1 MPGGRL
7 RHQDRQAIAAGLT
20 DGLGYAEIA
29 RQLDRPTSTI
39 SREVARNG
47 GPAGYRADHAHYA
60 TESRARR
67 SKPTLPEQPATPD
80 EYGRDPKAVREYA
93 EQFAGL
99 MVEAGLPRMVARVLA
114 RLYTTDSRSLTAAE
128 LVRQLRVSPASI
140 SKAIAYL
147 EKVEMVERRRE
158 PGLRHEYY
166 VIEDDVW
173 LRAWMTSAR
182 TNASWAD
189 AAQYGAK
196 LFGLDTPAG
205 SRLEKMGT
213 FFGQLSDDMS
223 GGPTALA
230 ADDAMTV
237 LAALVHADAALT
249 AGQLTTALAWPRA
262 RVDDALT
269 AAETY
274 AYFTDP
280 IVIDHRPDDTYG
292 ILAKS
297 LRLTSSQRK
306 ALVKAAHE
314 PAAV

>member
-7 RHQDRQAIAAGLT
+7 RHTDRQAIAAGLA
-20 DGLGYAEIA
+20 DSLGYAEIA

-67 SKPTLPEQPATPD
+67 PKPPPREQPIEPD
-80 EYGRDPKAVREYA
+80 AYGRDPDAVREYA

-114 RLYTTDSRSLTAAE
+114 RLYTTDSRSLTAAD
-128 LVRQLRVSPASI
+128 LVRQLRVSPASV

-147 EKVEMVERRRE
+147 ERVEMVERRRE

-182 TNASWAD
+182 TNASWAE
-189 AAQYGAK
+189 AAQYGVK
-196 LFGLDTPAG
+196 LFGPDTPAG
-205 SRLEKMGT
+205 SRLDKMGH
-213 FFGQLSDDMS
+213 FFAQLSNDMS

-230 ADDAMTV
+230 AEDVMTV
-237 LAALVHADAALT
+237 LAALVHAGAPLT
-249 AGQLTTALAWPRA
+249 ASQLSTALSWPRP
-262 RVDDALT
+262 RVDEALAT
-269 AAETY
+269 AETY

-280 IVIDHRPDDTYG
+280 VVIEHRADDTYG
-292 ILAKS
+292 IIAKPA
-297 LRLTSSQRK
+297 RLTAAQRR
-306 ALVKAAHE
+306 ALARAARV

>member
-7 RHQDRQAIAAGLT
+7 RHEDRHAIAAGLA

-47 GPAGYRADHAHYA
+47 GPGGYRADHAHYA

-67 SKPTLPEQPATPD
+67 SKPAPAAVPVEPD
-80 EYGRDPKAVREYA
+80 QYGRDPQLVREYA
-93 EQFAGL
+93 EQFALL
-99 MVEAGLPRMVARVLA
+99 MVEAGLPRMVSRVLA
-114 RLYTTDSRSLTAAE
+114 HLYTTDSRSLTAAE

-147 EKVEMVERRRE
+147 EQVEMVERRRDSGE
-158 PGLRHEYY
+158 RHQYY

-173 LRAWMTSAR
+173 LRAWTTSAR
-182 TNASWAD
+182 KNANWAE

-205 SRLEKMGT
+205 ERLDKMGT
-213 FFGQLSDDMS
+213 FFAQLSDDMS

-230 ADDAMTV
+230 ADDALTL
-237 LAALVHADAALT
+237 LAALLHAGTALSAAQLSRALT
-249 AGQLTTALAWPRA
+249 WPRT

-274 AYFTDP
+274 AFFTDP
-280 IVIDHRPDDTYG
+280 VVIARRPDNTYTAT
-292 ILAKS
+292 AKP
-297 LRLTSSQRK
+297 LRLTTAQRT
-306 ALVKAAHE
+306 ALTEAARA
-314 PAAV
+314 PTAD